1 MLNQAG
7 FTCEFVNLT
16 NKHRACQC
24 ILVHVVF
31 KTRREELQQM
41 RDGLDSVSL
50 LQFLQISE
58 SCVKF
63 VFPLQS
69 EVKVQLPDF
78 LRKIDATWLST
89 LDGVHQT
96 VVKWFTQYVTE
107 IFQSNSG
114 NVRPICI
121 ILHSFANNFQT

>member
-1 MLNQAG
+1 
-7 FTCEFVNLT
+7 
-16 NKHRACQC
+16 
-24 ILVHVVF
+24 
-31 KTRREELQQM
+31 M

-50 LQFLQISE
+50 LQFLPFSE

-63 VFPLQS
+63 VFPLQR
-69 EVKVQLPDF
+69 EGEVQLPDF

-107 IFQSNSG
+107 ICQSNSG

-121 ILHSFANNFQT
+121 IVYI

>member
-41 RDGLDSVSL
+41 RDGLDSVSF

-78 LRKIDATWLST
+78 LRKIDATWLGT

-107 IFQSNSG
+107 I
-114 NVRPICI
+114 C
-121 ILHSFANNFQT
+121 

>member
-1 MLNQAG
+1 
-7 FTCEFVNLT
+7 
-16 NKHRACQC
+16 
-24 ILVHVVF
+24 
-31 KTRREELQQM
+31 M

-121 ILHSFANNFQT
+121 ILHLTFIRE